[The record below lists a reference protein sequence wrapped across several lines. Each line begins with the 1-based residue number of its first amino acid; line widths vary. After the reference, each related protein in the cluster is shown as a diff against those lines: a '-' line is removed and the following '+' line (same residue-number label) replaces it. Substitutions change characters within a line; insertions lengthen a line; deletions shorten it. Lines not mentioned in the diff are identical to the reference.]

1 MSLLGHAA
9 ADRLSIGQ
17 RIEGL
22 AALRPWRSPQLVLF
36 VSASAVFVAWS
47 VVQVLNHL
55 PWLLDGAPAADWFNL
70 LAVDPAQPFADTAFA
85 WSPPAAWIWHYLV
98 APLGLTLWRLL
109 HLAALLLI
117 RDRLVI
123 AAALLTFPFWIDV
136 MNGNNVTFMF
146 VAAWFALQ
154 GRRSGVIAFCVL
166 AALVPRP
173 IMVPTLAVLLWRR
186 TDARWA
192 FGLAAAAVIG
202 FSLATGQLDDWVA
215 RLASTPANEMQQAW
229 NKGPSRIIGPIW
241 IPIGLVLGAIATV
254 TGWIGAASL
263 LIAPYLTHYYI
274 LMGFLDLPRLRGIIL
289 RSLERRPAEPVVA

>member
-1 MSLLGHAA
+1 
-9 ADRLSIGQ
+9 
-17 RIEGL
+17 
-22 AALRPWRSPQLVLF
+22 VLF
-36 VSASAVFVAWS
+36 AIGSVLFIVWSAV
-47 VVQVLNHL
+47 QLRNHL
-55 PWLLDGAPAADWFNL
+55 PWLLDGTPDADWFNL
-70 LAVDPAQPFADTAFA
+70 LAVDPAHPFADTAFA

-98 APLGLTLWRLL
+98 APLGLTVWRLL

-136 MNGNNVTFMF
+136 INGNNVTFMF
-146 VAAWFALQ
+146 VAAWFALR
-154 GRRSGVIAFCVL
+154 GRRSGVIAFCIL

-192 FGLAAAAVIG
+192 FGIAAVAVIG
-202 FSLATGQLDDWVA
+202 FSLATGLLDDWVA
-215 RLASTPANEMQQAW
+215 RLAATPANEMQQAW
-229 NKGPSRIIGPIW
+229 NKGPSRIVGPIW
-241 IPIGLVLGAIATV
+241 VPIGLVLGAIATA

-274 LMGFLDLPRLRGIIL
+274 LMGFLDLPRLRRVIV
-289 RSLERRPAEPVVA
+289 RSLAPQPEEAKAG